1 MDYNEEMKLWKT
13 GWICLTAVIITLI
26 LSLSIKFHM
35 DNRIA
40 FENGYER
47 VQAIGNTADRWAKI
61 K

>member
-1 MDYNEEMKLWKT
+1 MDEEYKMWIIGWK
-13 GWICLTAVIITLI
+13 CLTLVAFTLI
-26 LSLSIKFHM
+26 VSLCLKFHM

-47 VQAIGNTADRWAKI
+47 VQSFGSSADRWQKV